1 MDVAALASR
10 LRALAADLPGVDTA
24 DARLEAAFAELRE
37 AARDSRAEIGL
48 HRLGEAREH
57 LAAARARL
65 AEARTAVDDYLAAIG
80 AAGRAAT
87 PAAPAAAGPAPAAPA
102 PVDPGRWWTD
112 RVDEL
117 CRRTAAGTGAETT
130 PTALFNV
137 LLKAAADGAADA
149 YHRRLREAGP
159 RTGATLPGL
168 AWPLVRA
175 LAAEHLGRAPAA
187 RDLPDLQRRCADRVR
202 ALVPGA
208 EPDHL
213 AEALASACVLGPP
226 RGRGAARS
234 GDAAT
239 AAALGP
245 ALVAALHRLP
255 RPAEPGAHGRPEGK
269 ARR

>member
-10 LRALAADLPGVDTA
+10 LRALAADLPAPGVDTA
-24 DARLEAAFAELRE
+24 DARLEAAVAGLRE
-37 AARDSRAEIGL
+37 ASRESRAEIGL
-48 HRLGEAREH
+48 HRLGVAREH

-80 AAGRAAT
+80 AGGRAAA

-117 CRRTAAGTGAETT
+117 CRRSAADATAETT
-130 PTALFNV
+130 PTALFNA

-175 LAAEHLGRAPAA
+175 LAAEHLGRAPAP
-187 RDLPDLQRRCADRVR
+187 RDLPALQSRCADRVR

-226 RGRGAARS
+226 RGRAERR

-255 RPAEPGAHGRPEGK
+255 RRPARPI
-269 ARR
+269 ARTT